1 MRKNLYFHC
10 FYMKAEPPIALK
22 VNDNIEFFT
31 FFLVIYSML
40 RHKLWNTEI
49 ADLNYI
55 VISN

>member
-1 MRKNLYFHC
+1 
-10 FYMKAEPPIALK
+10 MKAEPPIALK

-49 ADLNYI
+49 ADLI
-55 VISN
+55 IA